1 MLRKYLTKDNTS
13 EFTPSTDYQPATKKY
28 VDNKVMSEGSI
39 DVVDNLTS
47 TSTTSALSANQGKEL
62 ASKINLISGTDT
74 SQLESKLKEYVDSL
88 ISEALEGEY

>member
-1 MLRKYLTKDNTS
+1 MQNRINWLYKYRRKKS
-13 EFTPSTDYQPATKKY
+13 
-28 VDNKVMSEGSI
+28 
-39 DVVDNLTS
+39 DVVNNLT
-47 TSTTSALSANQGKEL
+47 TTTTNVPLSANQGKEL